1 MNERLVRQRAFF
13 FGMVAILA
21 ILALLLIWP
30 FTKAILFAL
39 AMVIILKPL
48 YTWYLQRKWIR
59 SSARRATAATIVSFI
74 LIIAIP
80 AALIIFGAFSQA
92 SRLFNGIEFES
103 IDLSTRGII
112 NLIEKVMQA
121 IGAGNIQLNE
131 IQITETISRA
141 LAGISEWARG
151 FLVNLGRALPG
162 LFTNTLVILVI
173 MYVLLPRYKS
183 PDKQQIMDIVPFP
196 PEITQLFID
205 KVDLMIK
212 AMFKGTFV
220 IAIAQGLAMGLVL
233 WIAGVPFVMFLTLLS
248 ILLSFVPLIGIS
260 LVAWPIGIFL
270 ILSGQVWQGIFVIA
284 AFVLVVA
291 NIDTVLRPILIP
303 KGAQLN
309 LALVILSIF
318 GGLALLGII
327 GALYG
332 PVVMIL
338 LVTSIDVYTKYILRS
353 DLEAL
358 DKQGRI
364 DLKELGLVP
373 EDGEAGQNL
382 GEMFVTVLKNVSA
395 PFRRGTAAPEENRQ
409 ISTKMDE
416 NAPKD
421 S

>member
-30 FTKAILFAL
+30 FTKGILFAL
-39 AMVIILKPL
+39 ALVIILKPM
-48 YTWYLQRKWIR
+48 YNWFLQRKWVK
-59 SSARRATAATIVSFI
+59 SNTQRATIATMVSFI

-80 AALIIFGAFSQA
+80 ASLIIMGAFSQA
-92 SRLFNGIEFES
+92 SRIFSGIEFES

-112 NLIEKVMQA
+112 ILIEKAMQA

-131 IQITETISRA
+131 IQITEAISRA

-162 LFTNTLVILVI
+162 LFTNMLVILVI
-173 MYVLLPRYKS
+173 LYVLLSRYKS
-183 PDKQQIMDIVPFP
+183 PDKQQIMEIVPFP

-220 IAIAQGLAMGLVL
+220 IAISQGLAMGLVL

-248 ILLSFVPLIGIS
+248 ILLAFVPLIGIS
-260 LVAWPIGIFL
+260 LIAWPIGIFL
-270 ILSGQVWQGIFVIA
+270 ILSGQLWQGIFVIT

-309 LALVILSIF
+309 LALVILSVF

-327 GALYG
+327 GVLYG

-338 LVTSIDVYTKYILRS
+338 LVTSIDVYTKYMLRS

-364 DLKELGLVP
+364 DLKELGLVT
-373 EDGEAGQNL
+373 EDGQTGQNL
-382 GEMFVTVLKNVSA
+382 GEIFVTVLKNVSA
-395 PFRRGTAAPEENRQ
+395 PFRRGSTVQGETAQAADHL
-409 ISTKMDE
+409 DE
-416 NAPKD
+416 NKI
-421 S
+421 